1 MTRKKRLLIFLIF
14 IGVFLAAYSIGAE
27 TPVSDE
33 EAMAFLEEFNK
44 AIEGIDAIGI
54 FLHNTS
60 IALPMFIP
68 GAGAAWGAYAAWT
81 TGVAFNALVKTTP
94 LLSGIPPLSL
104 LLISPFGLMEL
115 VAYSIGMSRS
125 FLLIQSII
133 KKIPI
138 KQEVRPTIIEIG
150 ISIAL
155 LIAGGFIE
163 FAFMEQF
170 GTDLNLPT
178 S

>member
-14 IGVFLAAYSIGAE
+14 IGIFLVAYSIGAE

-33 EAMAFLEEFNK
+33 DAMAFLEEFNQ
-44 AIEGIDAIGI
+44 AIEGIDAVGI
-54 FLHNTS
+54 FLHNVT

-94 LLSGIPPLSL
+94 ALSQIPPLAL
-104 LLISPFGLMEL
+104 LLITPFGLMEL

-125 FLLIQSII
+125 FLLIKTII
-133 KKIPI
+133 KKNPI
-138 KQEVRPTIIEIG
+138 KQEIRPTAIEIG
-150 ISIAL
+150 IAIAL
-155 LIAGGFIE
+155 LIAGGVIE
-163 FAFMEQF
+163 YAMIQQF
-170 GTDLNLPT
+170 GSDLNTPQ

>member
-14 IGVFLAAYSIGAE
+14 IGVFLIAYSIGAE

-54 FLHNTS
+54 FLHNTT

-68 GAGAAWGAYAAWT
+68 GFGVAWGAYAAWS
-81 TGVAFNALVKTTP
+81 TGVAFNAIVKTTP
-94 LLSGIPPLSL
+94 MLSGIPPLSL
-104 LLISPFGLMEL
+104 LLVSPFGLMEL

-125 FLLIQSII
+125 FLLIQTII
-133 KKIPI
+133 KKNPI
-138 KQEVRPTIIEIG
+138 KQDIRPTAIE
-150 ISIAL
+150 ISIAVAL
-155 LIAGGFIE
+155 LIGGGLIE
-163 FAFMEQF
+163 YAMIQQF
-170 GTDLNLPT
+170 GSELNPPQP
-178 S
+178 

>member
-1 MTRKKRLLIFLIF
+1 MTKKKRLLIFLIF
-14 IGVFLAAYSIGAE
+14 IGIFLVAYSVGAA

-33 EAMAFLEEFNK
+33 DAMAFLEEFNQ

-54 FLHNTS
+54 FVHNLT

-68 GAGAAWGAYAAWT
+68 GFGAAWGAYAAWT

-94 LLSGIPPLSL
+94 ALSQFPPLAL

-125 FLLIQSII
+125 LLLIQTII

-138 KQEVRPTIIEIG
+138 KQEIRPTAIEIG
-150 ISIAL
+150 IAIAL
-155 LIAGGFIE
+155 LIAGGLIE
-163 FAFMEQF
+163 YAMIQQF
-170 GTDLNLPT
+170 GPDLNPPQP
-178 S
+178 

>member
-1 MTRKKRLLIFLIF
+1 MIGKKRVLIFLIF
-14 IGVFLAAYSIGAE
+14 VGIFLVAYSIGAE

-54 FLHNTS
+54 FFHNTT
-60 IALPMFIP
+60 IALPMFVP
-68 GAGAAWGAYAAWT
+68 GFGAAWGAFAAWT
-81 TGVAFNALVKTTP
+81 TGVAFNTLVKTTP
-94 LLSGIPPLSL
+94 MLSEIPPLSL

-125 FLLIQSII
+125 FLLIQTII
-133 KKIPI
+133 KKNPI
-138 KQEVRPTIIEIG
+138 KQEIRPTAIEIG
-150 ISIAL
+150 IAIAL
-155 LIAGGFIE
+155 LIAGGLLE
-163 FAFMEQF
+163 FEMIQQF
-170 GTDLNLPT
+170 GSDLNLPQ

>member
-1 MTRKKRLLIFLIF
+1 MIGKKRVLIFLIF
-14 IGVFLAAYSIGAE
+14 VGIFLVSYSIGAE

-54 FLHNTS
+54 FVHNTT
-60 IALPMFIP
+60 IALPMFVP
-68 GAGAAWGAYAAWT
+68 GFGAAWGTYAAWT

-94 LLSGIPPLSL
+94 MLSEIPPLSL
-104 LLISPFGLMEL
+104 LLVSPFGLMEL

-125 FLLIQSII
+125 FLLIQTII
-133 KKIPI
+133 KKNPI
-138 KQEVRPTIIEIG
+138 KQEIRPTAIEIG
-150 ISIAL
+150 IAIAL
-155 LIAGGFIE
+155 LIAGGLIE
-163 FAFMEQF
+163 FAMIQQF
-170 GTDLNLPT
+170 DSDLNLPQ

>member
-14 IGVFLAAYSIGAE
+14 IGIFLIAYSIGAE

-54 FLHNTS
+54 FLHNTT

-68 GAGAAWGAYAAWT
+68 GFGAAWGAYAAWT

-94 LLSGIPPLSL
+94 ALSQFPPLAL

-125 FLLIQSII
+125 FLLIQTII
-133 KKIPI
+133 KKSPI
-138 KQEVRPTIIEIG
+138 KQEIRPTVIEIG
-150 ISIAL
+150 IVIAL
-155 LIAGGFIE
+155 LIAGGFLE
-163 FAFMEQF
+163 FAMIQQF
-170 GTDLNLPT
+170 GSDLELPQ